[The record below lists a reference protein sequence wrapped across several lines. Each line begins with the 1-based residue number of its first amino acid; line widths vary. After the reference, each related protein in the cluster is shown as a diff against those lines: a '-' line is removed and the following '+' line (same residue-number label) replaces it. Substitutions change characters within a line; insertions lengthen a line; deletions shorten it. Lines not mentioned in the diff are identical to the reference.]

1 MEMEINVINNY
12 RSIDYSKHE
21 YFPDKKKKSIPIVMK
36 TCFSEEKLIK
46 QFGNPLPKRTP
57 YF

>member
-21 YFPDKKKKSIPIVMK
+21 YFPDKKKKV
-36 TCFSEEKLIK
+36 F
-46 QFGNPLPKRTP
+46 Q
-57 YF
+57 